1 MTVSRRQL
9 LAGAGLL
16 PFAAIAAPVSAAEK
30 KRTWPAKPTVP
41 TDFNPEEFFVELA
54 ERGTGLVI
62 GNKNAKIEVS
72 VVFDTQ
78 CPWCVWLYNQ
88 FKPFE
93 DRVKFNWYPTAVL
106 NSWSELQGAAII
118 SSADPVKTFLEHE
131 AHFKDEFRGLDVRG
145 KDFPFETKKKV
156 WQNSKIARHAGT
168 RVVPFAVV
176 KTADGRYVP
185 FAKVKGEEFAKLA
198 GL

>member
-16 PFAAIAAPVSAAEK
+16 PFAAAAASVSAAEK

-106 NSWSELQGAAII
+106 NSWSELQGTAII
-118 SSADPVKTFLEHE
+118 ASKDPAATFRENE
-131 AHFKDEFRGLDVRG
+131 AHFRDAFRGLDVRG
-145 KDFPFETKKKV
+145 KDFPFELKKKV
-156 WQNSKIARHAGT
+156 WENSKIARRSGC
-168 RVVPFAVV
+168 RVVPFCVL
-176 KTADGRYVP
+176 KIPDGRFIP
-185 FAKVKGEEFAKLA
+185 FPKVTSEEFAKIA

>member
-1 MTVSRRQL
+1 MNPKETVSRRQL

-16 PFAAIAAPVSAAEK
+16 PFAAAAASVSAAEK

-72 VVFDTQ
+72 VVIDTQ

-106 NSWSELQGAAII
+106 NSWSELQGR
-118 SSADPVKTFLEHE
+118 PLFL
-131 AHFKDEFRGLDVRG
+131 RPIR
-145 KDFPFETKKKV
+145 
-156 WQNSKIARHAGT
+156 
-168 RVVPFAVV
+168 
-176 KTADGRYVP
+176 
-185 FAKVKGEEFAKLA
+185 
-198 GL
+198 